1 MIFCAEDRRRTG
13 TESAHDRAAVRRH
26 VVEVGGDPVT
36 QASRLDFRIHLF
48 RLGSEDAARVDFHR
62 MLTALIQVQH
72 PSATEVRPNPGDWG
86 IDTFVGSLVDKVNIW
101 QSKYFV
107 SGIGDS
113 QKRQIRE
120 SLNSA
125 MRNAAKNGYQ
135 VESWTLCAPLELTA
149 PERQWWDRKV
159 REWKKDHPG
168 VVFDLWDPPR
178 LRTFLMAPDADL
190 VLQEFY
196 GPQRVWAPAT
206 AGLTSRG
213 VVATAIV
220 ERPAGHDYD
229 GALFVV
235 QLTEAGLT
243 EIDDQKTAFFN
254 AEVLARD
261 VANRGV
267 PEELY
272 GLTELDASA
281 KCVWE
286 ERVAAA
292 GTPADGL
299 VQPHAQ
305 ALFAAVMREVRQLP
319 APPHL
324 PVRPVHSAG
333 MMHRVVESRRAG
345 WVVHWRD
352 VAARHAGARDESD
365 AAVTALAG
373 AP

>member
-1 MIFCAEDRRRTG
+1 M
-13 TESAHDRAAVRRH
+13 
-26 VVEVGGDPVT
+26 T
-36 QASRLDFRIHLF
+36 QASRLDFREHQF

-107 SGIGDS
+107 AGIGDS
-113 QKRQIRE
+113 QKRQIRD
-120 SLNSA
+120 SLTSA
-125 MRNAAKNGYQ
+125 MSNAAKNGYQ
-135 VESWTLCAPLELTA
+135 VESWTLCVPLELTA

-159 REWKKDHPG
+159 REWRKDYPA

-178 LRTFLMAPDADL
+178 LRTFLMAPDADH

-196 GPQRVWAPAT
+196 GPQRVWVPAAAGSTARSVAAPA
-206 AGLTSRG
+206 
-213 VVATAIV
+213 VV

-243 EIDDQKTAFFN
+243 EIDGQKTAFFN

-261 VANRGV
+261 VGNRGV
-267 PEELY
+267 PEELCA
-272 GLTELDASA
+272 LTELDTGA

-286 ERVAAA
+286 EQVAAA
-292 GTPADGL
+292 GAPADGL
-299 VQPHAQ
+299 VQPHAR
-305 ALFAAVMREVRQLP
+305 ALFAAVMKEVRQLP
-319 APPHL
+319 APPSL

-333 MMHRVVESRRAG
+333 MMHRVVESGRAG
-345 WVVHWRD
+345 WVVHWQTIT
-352 VAARHAGARDESD
+352 AGYTGARGEPEAS
-365 AAVTALAG
+365 ATALAG
-373 AP
+373 TP